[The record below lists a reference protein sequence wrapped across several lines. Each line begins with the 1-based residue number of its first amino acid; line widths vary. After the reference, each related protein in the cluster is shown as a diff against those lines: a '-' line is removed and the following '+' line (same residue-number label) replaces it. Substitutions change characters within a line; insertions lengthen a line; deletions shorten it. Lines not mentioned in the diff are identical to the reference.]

1 MEENKKQKSPLRS
14 LAPYLWPKNAANIRF
29 RVVAAL
35 AALVLAKIANVYIP
49 ILFKKSID
57 ALTGDAPVT
66 QNMEVMETAVIAVP
80 GMLLLAYGGAR
91 VLTVL
96 FQELREA
103 LFAKV
108 AQSAM
113 RNVALNTFK
122 HLHALSMRFHME
134 RQTGGLS
141 RVIERGIKGIE
152 FVLSFMLFNI
162 IPTLVEI
169 FMVCGVLWAMFDFW
183 YAVVT
188 FVTISSYIAFT
199 LISTEWR
206 LKFRRRMNEQ
216 DTEANS
222 KAIDSLLNYETV
234 KYFNN
239 ETHEAQRYD
248 TSLKGYETAAV
259 KSITSLSVVN
269 IGQAAIIA
277 IGLVIVMYMAA
288 KGVVAGTMT
297 IGDFVLVNTYLIQ
310 LYMPLNF
317 LGFVYRQIRQS
328 LTDMEDM
335 FSILSIDKEVAD
347 KDDASELQIKGGK
360 VEFDNVHFGYDDSR
374 KILNGVSFTV
384 ESGKTIAIVGP
395 SGAGKSTISRLL
407 FRFYDVQDGA
417 IRIDGQD
424 IRDTTQSSLRSSI
437 GIVPQDTV
445 LFNDSI
451 RYNIAYGRP
460 QANDDDVLRAAKMAH
475 IHEFVQKLSD
485 GYDSIVGERGLKLS
499 GGEKQRVAIART
511 ILKNPTILLF
521 DEATSAL
528 DSATE
533 QDILK
538 SLKEVSKGHT
548 TLVIAHR
555 LSTVVAADEILVI
568 KDGGIAERGPH
579 KELLKKNGLY
589 AEMWERQQ

>member
-1 MEENKKQKSPLRS
+1 
-14 LAPYLWPKNAANIRF
+14 
-29 RVVAAL
+29 
-35 AALVLAKIANVYIP
+35 
-49 ILFKKSID
+49 
-57 ALTGDAPVT
+57 
-66 QNMEVMETAVIAVP
+66 
-80 GMLLLAYGGAR
+80 
-91 VLTVL
+91 
-96 FQELREA
+96 
-103 LFAKV
+103 
-108 AQSAM
+108 
-113 RNVALNTFK
+113 
-122 HLHALSMRFHME
+122 
-134 RQTGGLS
+134 
-141 RVIERGIKGIE
+141 
-152 FVLSFMLFNI
+152 
-162 IPTLVEI
+162 
-169 FMVCGVLWAMFDFW
+169 
-183 YAVVT
+183 
-188 FVTISSYIAFT
+188 
-199 LISTEWR
+199 
-206 LKFRRRMNEQ
+206 
-216 DTEANS
+216 
-222 KAIDSLLNYETV
+222 
-234 KYFNN
+234 
-239 ETHEAQRYD
+239 
-248 TSLKGYETAAV
+248 
-259 KSITSLSVVN
+259 
-269 IGQAAIIA
+269 
-277 IGLVIVMYMAA
+277 
-288 KGVVAGTMT
+288 
-297 IGDFVLVNTYLIQ
+297 
-310 LYMPLNF
+310 
-317 LGFVYRQIRQS
+317 
-328 LTDMEDM
+328 MEDM
-335 FSILSIDKEVAD
+335 FSILSINKEVDD
-347 KDDASELQIKGGK
+347 KKDASELEIKGGQ

-460 QANDDDVLRAAKMAH
+460 NANDDDVLRAAKMAH

-511 ILKNPTILLF
+511 ILKNPSILLF

-533 QDILK
+533 QDILQ

-579 KELLKKNGLY
+579 KELLKKNGIY